1 MAARHEEAK
10 RMSEAT
16 LPHEIPSVYEPSL
29 FGTYSKKIG
38 MWLFLMSDSLTFGAL
53 LYAYSYGRISTPN
66 WPTPFH
72 SQSIINATIMTAF
85 LLTSSLTMVFAV
97 RASAEGNAKAQ
108 RLWLLATMACG
119 MGFVLLHGREWSKLI
134 AEGLTLPVF
143 PKPPGHE
150 VAGEFVNVSQTVP
163 QFAATFFGLTGMH
176 MLHVTLG
183 VVYLG
188 IVALRRYFIPILLV
202 FWLSA
207 WLGTPAYSPFHYG
220 AHVLLLAAIVCS
232 IILWLKPKVY
242 DSSDVEVAGLY
253 WHFVDLVWMF
263 IFPLVYLMSAR
274 I

>member
-1 MAARHEEAK
+1 MAQTTTLQHEMTA
-10 RMSEAT
+10 AA
-16 LPHEIPSVYEPSL
+16 YEPSL

-38 MWLFLMSDSLTFGAL
+38 MWLFLMSDSLTFGAI

-72 SQSIINATIMTAF
+72 SASIINATIMTAF
-85 LLTSSLTMVFAV
+85 LLTSSLTMVLAV
-97 RASAEGNAKAQ
+97 RASVDANQKAQ

-119 MGFVLLHGREWSKLI
+119 VGFVLLHAREWNKLI

-143 PKPPGHE
+143 PKLPGGDASSE
-150 VAGEFVNVSQTVP
+150 FANVAKTVP
-163 QFAATFFGLTGMH
+163 QFPATFFGLTGLH

-188 IVALRRYFIPILLV
+188 VVALRRAFVPILLAL
-202 FWLSA
+202 WLAS
-207 WLGTPAYSPFHYG
+207 WLLTPTSSPFHYG
-220 AHVLLLAAIVCS
+220 AHVLLLAAIVIS
-232 IILWLKPKVY
+232 IVLWLKPKVY